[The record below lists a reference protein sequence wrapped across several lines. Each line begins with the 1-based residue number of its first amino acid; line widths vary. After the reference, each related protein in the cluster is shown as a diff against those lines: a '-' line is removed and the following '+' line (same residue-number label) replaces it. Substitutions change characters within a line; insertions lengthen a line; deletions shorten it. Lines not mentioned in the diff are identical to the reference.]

1 MKTTTKKLVSRDREE
16 HISVMNEFVNNRW
29 NFSSRKRQAGIR
41 VKKKE
46 DRCVK
51 TRRVDS
57 TKWFT
62 ARNISQVLTV
72 ECKVYRMIIILYI
85 FSDIIGILKMAV
97 ISFFL
102 QVVVY
107 KNPKFHAIS
116 MKISTI

>member
-1 MKTTTKKLVSRDREE
+1 MTAGTAEREQNIFYYNRSANVSSDEKVRGYNVVCGVVKMKTTTKKLVSRDREE

-29 NFSSRKRQAGIR
+29 NFRSRKRQAGIR

-62 ARNISQVLTV
+62 ARNISRVLKA
-72 ECKVYRMIIILYI
+72 ECKV
-85 FSDIIGILKMAV
+85 
-97 ISFFL
+97 
-102 QVVVY
+102 
-107 KNPKFHAIS
+107 
-116 MKISTI
+116 TIRLECES